1 MLYSCTH
8 EVCVMMERVS
18 GIYNH
23 MLVAL
28 FTENRH
34 LLKETMVESEQ
45 IYQQANQRKHHVM
58 ATLKKLQDQMWRQAI
73 STSRWSTT

>member
-1 MLYSCTH
+1 
-8 EVCVMMERVS
+8 MERVS

-58 ATLKKLQDQMWRQAI
+58 ATLKKLQDQNVETSI
-73 STSRWSTT
+73 STSKWSTT

>member
-8 EVCVMMERVS
+8 EVCVTMERVS

-34 LLKETMVESEQ
+34 LLKETMVESS
-45 IYQQANQRKHHVM
+45 K
-58 ATLKKLQDQMWRQAI
+58 
-73 STSRWSTT
+73 STSKPTSANIM